1 MVEGSWAALKDQ
13 HSIILSRSAAKTLFG
28 TEHALDKSLKIDNA
42 MEVKVTGVYE
52 DLPHNSQFYDVKFF
66 APWDLLVSNNQ
77 WIKSQGFTNNFL
89 YVYVELE
96 DKVDFNAA
104 STKVKDAIFNNIQS
118 EKDYVSI
125 HPQLMI
131 HPMEKWHLWSEWKNG
146 VSGGMIQ
153 TIWLFGIIGV
163 FVLLLACINFMNLST
178 AQSEKRAKEVGI
190 RKTIGS
196 KRSQLVNQFMSES
209 FLVVLIASIVALALV
224 SLSLNGFNH
233 LAMKQ
238 IEMPW
243 SEPKFWM
250 AIAGF
255 VFITVLLAGSYPAFY
270 LSSFNSTRVLKG
282 SLGVGRLASLPRK
295 ILVVIQF
302 TVSVT
307 LIIGTLM
314 VYKQVQFA
322 KDRPVGYDRNGLM
335 MVQMVSGDFYAKYDV
350 LKTELKNTG
359 VVTGV
364 ATSSSPVTDIWN
376 SNGGFGWKGKDP
388 SLMAELATFTV
399 SAEYGST
406 VGWEFVKG
414 RDLSGDKSSDSSA
427 FVINESAAKLFGF
440 TDPIGEVVQWQSW
453 WTNGRRDFTIV
464 GVIKD
469 QVVKSPY
476 DPPVPA
482 VYFLKGGP
490 NWITFRID
498 PKVNIHEALPKVQ
511 DVFAKV
517 IPSVPFVYKFVD
529 QEFATKFAS
538 EERIG
543 VLSLL
548 FTALAILISCL
559 GLFGLAS
566 FVAERRAKEI
576 GIRKVVGASIFN
588 LWRML
593 SSDFAILI
601 VVACCIAV
609 PIAYYFLNEWLAKF
623 DYRTELS
630 WWIFLISCAGAL
642 VITLLTVSYQT
653 IKAAWANPVKS
664 LRSE

>member
-1 MVEGSWAALKDQ
+1 M
-13 HSIILSRSAAKTLFG
+13 
-28 TEHALDKSLKIDNA
+28 
-42 MEVKVTGVYE
+42 
-52 DLPHNSQFYDVKFF
+52 
-66 APWDLLVSNNQ
+66 
-77 WIKSQGFTNNFL
+77 
-89 YVYVELE
+89 
-96 DKVDFNAA
+96 
-104 STKVKDAIFNNIQS
+104 
-118 EKDYVSI
+118 
-125 HPQLMI
+125 
-131 HPMEKWHLWSEWKNG
+131 
-146 VSGGMIQ
+146 
-153 TIWLFGIIGV
+153 
-163 FVLLLACINFMNLST
+163 
-178 AQSEKRAKEVGI
+178 
-190 RKTIGS
+190 
-196 KRSQLVNQFMSES
+196 
-209 FLVVLIASIVALALV
+209 VALAIV
-224 SLSLNGFNH
+224 SVALNGFNH

-243 SEPKFWM
+243 HEPRFWM

-255 VFITVLLAGSYPAFY
+255 VFITAMLAGTYPAFY
-270 LSSFNSTRVLKG
+270 LSSFNSVQVLKG
-282 SLGVGRLASLPRK
+282 SLGFGKLVSLPRK
-295 ILVVIQF
+295 ILVVVQF

-307 LIIGTLM
+307 LIIGTVI

-335 MVQMVSGDFYAKYDV
+335 MVQMVSSDFYAKYDV

-364 ATSSSPVTDIWN
+364 STSSSPATDIWN
-376 SNGGFGWKGKDP
+376 SNGGFDWEGKDP
-388 SLMAELATFTV
+388 SLIAELATFTV
-399 SAEYGST
+399 SADYASI

-414 RDLSGDKSSDSSA
+414 RNLSADKASDSSA
-427 FVINESAAKLFGF
+427 FVINESAAKMFGF
-440 TDPIGEVVQWQSW
+440 DDPIGEVVKWQSW
-453 WTNGRRDFTIV
+453 WTKGRSDFTIV

-469 QVVKSPY
+469 QIVKSPY

-498 PKVNIHEALPKVQ
+498 PKVDIHEALPKVQ
-511 DVFAKV
+511 AVFAKV
-517 IPSVPFVYKFVD
+517 IPSVPLDYKFVD

-548 FTALAILISCL
+548 FSVLAILISCL
-559 GLFGLAS
+559 GLSGLAS

-576 GIRKVVGASIFN
+576 GIRKVIGASIFS

-593 SSDFAILI
+593 SRDFAILV

-609 PIAYYFLNEWLAKF
+609 PIAYYFLDAWLVKF

-630 WWIFLISCAGAL
+630 WWIFAFSCAGAL

-653 IKAAWANPVKS
+653 IRAAWANPVKS
-664 LRSE
+664 LRLE